1 MAPASS
7 REAPSSSHWLTTVC
21 AIAILH
27 LSLCLGKTSN
37 TNSKLLR
44 FNGKPTT
51 LRNDDVWSI
60 GCLQESWYSQRLD
73 HFHRQRGGD
82 DPTFPQRYFICDK
95 FWSQNPSGSR
105 GPVFFYAGNEA
116 DVTLYVN
123 ATGLIW
129 EHAEEFG
136 ALVLFV
142 EHRYYGK
149 SQPFGPDSWSSD
161 PSYLSVE
168 QAMADY
174 ATLLWHVLP
183 QMGAEDS
190 PIIAFGGSYGG
201 MLAAWL
207 RLKYP
212 HLIAGAVAAS
222 APVGAFPGV
231 PGWEPSR
238 FWQVV
243 TYDATASAG
252 AAAECSSNV
261 RAAFRHVLTLGRT
274 VEGRKALGRLLRLC
288 EAVQD
293 EAAVLDVAYWLQ
305 GAFDAFA
312 MGNYPYP
319 SSYIS
324 GDPEYPLPAWPMRAA
339 CNHLASNRLEPSDL
353 VEALRDAGGVLY
365 NVTGQVQCYNVQATG
380 PAAGSIGKGVS
391 EPCDPSSQGSRCKV
405 PVNSHHVGL
414 WAAGHGLP
422 GPEWGPWDYQWCTEL
437 MGQELPY
444 YPTNGVSDMFW
455 DQGAFDLNAI
465 NAHCQDAWGVT
476 PWADW
481 SALTYGGLDYQ
492 YASNIVFSNGLY
504 DPWSV
509 YGVLHNVSNSV
520 VAIIIPEGAH
530 HLDLMYAN
538 PADPPSV
545 RAARQVEMRHV
556 RRWID
561 QFYEM
566 RQKRP
571 NSTVPGQ
578 GRDTSAGA
586 DASMAESATASV
598 A

>member
-1 MAPASS
+1 TIKYKVAPEMAAASS
-7 REAPSSSHWLTTVC
+7 RMAPSSYYCRTTAC
-21 AIAILH
+21 TLAIL
-27 LSLCLGKTSN
+27 LISSCLAKQ
-37 TNSKLLR
+37 TNIDYKLIR
-44 FNGKPTT
+44 FRRQPTV
-51 LRNDDVWSI
+51 LRNDAVWSI
-60 GCLQESWYSQRLD
+60 GCLQESWYPQRLD

-82 DPTFPQRYFICDK
+82 EPTFPQRYFICDK
-95 FWSQNPSGSR
+95 FWSQKPG
-105 GPVFFYAGNEA
+105 GPPGPIFFYAGNEA

-136 ALVLFV
+136 ALVIFV

-149 SQPFGPDSWSSD
+149 TQPFGPDSWSTD

-174 ATLLWHVLP
+174 ATLLWHLRS

-252 AAAECSSNV
+252 AAPACASNV

-274 VEGRKALGRLLRLC
+274 VGGRKTLGRLLRLC
-288 EAVQD
+288 EDIQD
-293 EAAVLDVAYWLQ
+293 EAAVVDVAYWLQ

-319 SSYIS
+319 STYII
-324 GDPEYPLPAWPMRAA
+324 GDPDHPLPAWPMRAA
-339 CNHLASNRLEPSDL
+339 CNHLASNGLQPSDL
-353 VEALRDAGGVLY
+353 VEALRDAVGVFY
-365 NVTGQVQCYNVQATG
+365 NVTGGVQCYNAQTSG
-380 PAAGSIGKGVS
+380 PAAGS
-391 EPCDPSSQGSRCKV
+391 R
-405 PVNSHHVGL
+405 
-414 WAAGHGLP
+414 
-422 GPEWGPWDYQWCTEL
+422 GPWDYQWCTEL

-455 DQGAFDLNAI
+455 DQGAFDLEAI
-465 NAHCQDAWGVT
+465 NAHCQEAWGVT

-481 SALTYGGLDYQ
+481 SALTYGGLNYQ

-504 DPWSV
+504 DPWSA
-509 YGVLHNVSNSV
+509 YGVLQNVSNSV
-520 VAIIIPEGAH
+520 VAVIIPEGAH
-530 HLDLMYAN
+530 HLDLMYSS

-545 RAARQVEMRHV
+545 QAARQVEMRHV
-556 RRWID
+556 RRWTD
-561 QFYEM
+561 QFYKMQEE
-566 RQKRP
+566 RRNCTDVKG
-571 NSTVPGQ
+571 TGQ
-578 GRDTSAGA
+578 GYR
-586 DASMAESATASV
+586 ASGTDVPMESSMASV